1 MFKLA
6 PRTGVREGEP
16 AAARVGW
23 LKPDVSEEGAPV
35 WNLLVLGKRRKW
47 REVPLPDCLARLVLD
62 HHHAAFDVGQ
72 RPVPIEFDLEYPFVA
87 ARHGPP
93 SVRQL
98 HWLKGRQRGRNRLHL
113 SLSHLVVCARD
124 DCTNK
129 VDAFRVVARRKP
141 QRYPVVSRI
150 FATTPRRERRGF
162 MCSHLGL
169 SDCRTAHR
177 DGFLVETTDGLE
189 TNVGHVCGKKAFPDF
204 DLKRAEYKALRERR
218 DLLDRAS
225 AIKSNVT
232 GIRNRIAELDTAQ
245 FGSVWVESVRAAVG
259 KVLGSDLFDSLRVA
273 QMRGDLAVR
282 IERERSAAEI
292 KQIIDFNP
300 RQRREQVRTET
311 ITVGYLEPMPWL
323 TFAFKGKLRDGLLG
337 ELERFACANH
347 ASMATPTLKR
357 AVKALDGY
365 ERVVDEACE
374 AAGGAVKFFAP
385 ENLAFLVQWVPDR
398 MRSRR
403 QAVAEWAQSA
413 PCKRLAE
420 GRLAN

>member
-1 MFKLA
+1 VLNQ
-6 PRTGVREGEP
+6 TQHQ
-16 AAARVGW
+16 
-23 LKPDVSEEGAPV
+23 LKQV
-35 WNLLVLGKRRKW
+35 
-47 REVPLPDCLARLVLD
+47 
-62 HHHAAFDVGQ
+62 
-72 RPVPIEFDLEYPFVA
+72 
-87 ARHGPP
+87 
-93 SVRQL
+93 
-98 HWLKGRQRGRNRLHL
+98 
-113 SLSHLVVCARD
+113 LSHYDFEKLCR
-124 DCTNK
+124 C
-129 VDAFRVVARRKP
+129 
-141 QRYPVVSRI
+141 
-150 FATTPRRERRGF
+150 
-162 MCSHLGL
+162 GL

-259 KVLGSDLFDSLRVA
+259 KVLGSDLFDSLRIA

-292 KQIIDFNP
+292 KQIIDLNP

-337 ELERFACANH
+337 ELKHFACANH

-385 ENLAFLVQWVPDR
+385 ELSVPGSMGARPHAQPPSSCGGMGAISAMQTAGRRATGELSLGVRVHGCPAWEATRQRRATRTADHSIALGEAHIRQRLGYRPEGAAQERRQCRLAPEATVFRRDSPLAHAYAFASAGVNVMPR
-398 MRSRR
+398 LPGVNYLERRSR
-403 QAVAEWAQSA
+403 
-413 PCKRLAE
+413 
-420 GRLAN
+420 